1 MENITIGQIISAIT
15 GLTIIVGF
23 FVAIFK
29 WYKKNIADRFAT
41 IEKRVNIIE
50 QMEKNYRKE
59 LQDSKEERFIL
70 LRGQLACLKG
80 LHDDLKCNGPVS
92 QGIKDLEEYLM
103 KKSHE

>member
-29 WYKKNIADRFAT
+29 WYKKNIADRFADLNSRLKN
-41 IEKRVNIIE
+41 IEYL
-50 QMEKNYRKE
+50 EKNYRKE

-70 LRGQLACLKG
+70 LEGLMACLDGLKQKG
-80 LHDDLKCNGPVS
+80 ANGTVTETFNK
-92 QGIKDLEEYLM
+92 INNYII

>member
-29 WYKKNIADRFAT
+29 WYKKNITDRFAT

-70 LRGQLACLKG
+70 LEGLLACLDGLKQKG
-80 LHDDLKCNGPVS
+80 ANGTVTETFNK
-92 QGIKDLEEYLM
+92 INNYII